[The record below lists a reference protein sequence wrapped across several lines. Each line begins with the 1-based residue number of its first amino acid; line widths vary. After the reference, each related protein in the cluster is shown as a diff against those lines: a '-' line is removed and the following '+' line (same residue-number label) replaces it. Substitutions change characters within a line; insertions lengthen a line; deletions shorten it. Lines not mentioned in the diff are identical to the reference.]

1 MKSINQLNYKTPEKS
16 HATDELACCSK
27 HILCI
32 NTRLFLLKSYEAGV
46 ELLSRRACDFLS
58 VELGVMERMSPVQL
72 GTRIAFSSI

>member
-27 HILCI
+27 HTLYIT
-32 NTRLFLLKSYEAGV
+32 TRLFLRKSYAAGA

-58 VELGVMERMSPVQL
+58 VEMGVIEGMTPVQL
-72 GTRIAFSSI
+72 ATRIAFSCI